1 MDVASAQSR
10 LLEAQGR
17 TRKYLAAHEAASAAA
32 QQQHAQSMP
41 PSLLQSNGRPPL
53 GRLQNNNQMMMA
65 NTGCTAGLLPGQQ
78 PPYGQAPSY
87 ITQVDAAREK
97 YLKNA
102 ATRMTRRPF

>member
-32 QQQHAQSMP
+32 QQQHVQSMP

-65 NTGCTAGLLPGQQ
+65 NTAGLLPGQQ
-78 PPYGQAPSY
+78 PSYGQAPSY